1 MAVAIKTTHATLA
14 LGESAT
20 RAVMRN
26 DVCTVAGQC
35 IFFFTS
41 SRHFCLRGA
50 NLGRGRREVGYGG
63 EVWGREDQ

>member
-35 IFFFTS
+35 IFFHILKALLS
-41 SRHFCLRGA
+41 ERSKSGPGEERS
-50 NLGRGRREVGYGG
+50 G
-63 EVWGREDQ
+63 EVWGGEDQ

>member
-14 LGESAT
+14 LGKSAT

-35 IFFFTS
+35 IFFS
-41 SRHFCLRGA
+41 SSHPQEALLSERNKSGPGEERSG
-50 NLGRGRREVGYGG
+50 EVQGG
-63 EVWGREDQ
+63 EDQ